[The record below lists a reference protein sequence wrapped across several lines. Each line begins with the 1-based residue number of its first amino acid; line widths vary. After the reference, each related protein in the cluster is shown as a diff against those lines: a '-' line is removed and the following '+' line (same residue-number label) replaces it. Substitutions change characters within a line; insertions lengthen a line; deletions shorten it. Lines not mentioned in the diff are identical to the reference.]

1 MTRDEIIAMAKQVGM
16 WIPMGDHADEEITI
30 RIIENF
36 AAVVS
41 RVAVEEEREAL
52 ASLKADALDIFNNP
66 PELTSQDVRDVIEWY
81 DAAIRAR
88 GEK

>member
-1 MTRDEIIAMAKQVGM
+1 MTRDEVIAMARDAGFA
-16 WIPMGDHADEEITI
+16 ISDSATDE
-30 RIIENF
+30 
-36 AAVVS
+36 
-41 RVAVEEEREAL
+41 AVERFRALIDAAAASEREAL
-52 ASLKADALDIFNNP
+52 YSLKADALDIFNNP